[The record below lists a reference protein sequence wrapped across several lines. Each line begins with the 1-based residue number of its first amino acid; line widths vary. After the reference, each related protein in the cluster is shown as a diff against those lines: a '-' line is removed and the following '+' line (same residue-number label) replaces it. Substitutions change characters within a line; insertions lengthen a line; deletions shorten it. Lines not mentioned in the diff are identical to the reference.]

1 MKPLASFLCALL
13 CSPLASAQTF
23 PILDKP
29 TVSAFANELSGD
41 MAKRNL
47 DFITT
52 QHRMRGSRQYR
63 AAVDFI
69 ITQLKSY
76 GVDTVTLE
84 QLPADGKIFYGTQ
97 RSRPAWDADFAE
109 LWQLK
114 PDGGKWVPD
123 KKLADW
129 DAVPL
134 SLAQDSETGE
144 AEADLID
151 VAAGTSEKDYAGKD
165 VKGKYVLVS
174 AQPGAA
180 AELALAHGAVGL
192 VSYAQN
198 QPTAWSGDNSD
209 QIRWGHLD
217 TFAEH
222 KTHAFMISL
231 RQARFFQAELAKGQ
245 EVRLHGTVKAAQHPG
260 TYDIVN
266 ARIIGADPSLK
277 QEEIVYTCHL
287 DHPRPG
293 ANDNASG
300 CVTILEI
307 ARTMAKLIRENKVP
321 RPART
326 LHFIWS
332 MEVEGSMAVLN
343 SHPEWAK
350 NNVKANI
357 HLDMVGGGPATH
369 AVFHITR
376 GPMSLPS
383 FINDVA
389 ESIGEWVNDQ
399 TYKFASTGESE
410 FPLIARDGTK
420 DPLRADFATFTMGSD
435 HEVYADSSWS
445 IPTIYLNDWP
455 DWNIHTNF
463 DTAAM
468 IDPTKLKRAAFI
480 AGASGW
486 VLATANR
493 TQGEQLS
500 KLVYAR
506 NLVRLSEVVK
516 RRRSVAPNE
525 NLVPELASDDSI
537 ARFMDI
543 HVTPPLVLQHS
554 ESSATGAA
562 ALIFRRKPEPKGPIT
577 SLFGYNYLQ
586 DHLGK
591 EQYSGLKLL
600 SYQSLWGAEDEYAYE
615 CLNFADGKRNVQEI
629 RNALSA
635 EYGPVPIEYVLQY
648 LRALESIGVV
658 EQVK

>member
-1 MKPLASFLCALL
+1 MPPMKPLALALLLLL
-13 CSPLASAQTF
+13 CSCATFAQAF

-47 DFITT
+47 YFITT

-63 AAVDFI
+63 VAADYI
-69 ITQLKSY
+69 MEQLKSY
-76 GVDTVTLE
+76 GIDDVFDE
-84 QLPADGKIFYGTQ
+84 HIPADGKIFYGTQ

-114 PDGGKWVPD
+114 LDGGKWVPD
-123 KKLADW
+123 KKLAGW

-134 SLAQDSETGE
+134 SLAQDSESGE

-151 VAAGTSEKDYAGKD
+151 VGAGTKEADYAGKD
-165 VKGKYVLVS
+165 VKGEYVLVS

-192 VSYAQN
+192 ISYAQN
-198 QPTAWSGDNSD
+198 QPTAWSGDNPD

-217 TFAEH
+217 TFAKI
-222 KTHAFMISL
+222 KTHAFMISM
-231 RQARFFQAELAKGQ
+231 RQARAFQAQLARGEQ
-245 EVRLHGTVKAAQHPG
+245 VRLHGTVRAAQHPG

-266 ARIIGADPSLK
+266 ARILGAGTDPQLQK
-277 QEEIVYTCHL
+277 EEIVFTCHL

-307 ARTMAKLIRENKVP
+307 ARTTAKLIREKKIP

-332 MEVEGSMAVLN
+332 MEVEGSMAMLN

-350 NNVKANI
+350 NHVKANI
-357 HLDMVGGGPATH
+357 HLDMVGGSAATH

-389 ESIGEWVNDQ
+389 ESIGEWVNDE
-399 TYKFASTGESE
+399 TYKFAATGESE
-410 FPLIARDGTK
+410 FPLIERDGSK

-468 IDPTKLKRAAFI
+468 IDATKLKRAAFI
-480 AGASGW
+480 AGTSGW
-486 VLATANR
+486 VLATVR
-493 TQGEQLS
+493 TD
-500 KLVYAR
+500 
-506 NLVRLSEVVK
+506 N
-516 RRRSVAPNE
+516 
-525 NLVPELASDDSI
+525 
-537 ARFMDI
+537 
-543 HVTPPLVLQHS
+543 
-554 ESSATGAA
+554 
-562 ALIFRRKPEPKGPIT
+562 
-577 SLFGYNYLQ
+577 
-586 DHLGK
+586 
-591 EQYSGLKLL
+591 
-600 SYQSLWGAEDEYAYE
+600 YQSLNRLRYERTFLEDA
-615 CLNFADGKRNVQEI
+615 
-629 RNALSA
+629 
-635 EYGPVPIEYVLQY
+635 
-648 LRALESIGVV
+648 LRARRERDLLKDGRSPMVANTMCAEEMASISLLDFLH
-658 EQVK
+658 QSHD